1 MLMKDIFFKK
11 GLNEVLWTPMPV
23 DWKTQHST
31 QVISPQAKVNY
42 NSVAIIIPVRSFCR
56 YTQDSSKL
64 LLKVRGTG
72 VATTIFREQNKTGGI
87 TVLSRH
93 IIQQ

>member
-1 MLMKDIFFKK
+1 MRCYEHPCQSIER
-11 GLNEVLWTPMPV
+11 LNIAGKLFLPRL
-23 DWKTQHST
+23 K
-31 QVISPQAKVNY
+31 QAY
-42 NSVAIIIPVRSFCR
+42 NSVAIIIPVRSFVDIHK
-56 YTQDSSKL
+56 TLLKL